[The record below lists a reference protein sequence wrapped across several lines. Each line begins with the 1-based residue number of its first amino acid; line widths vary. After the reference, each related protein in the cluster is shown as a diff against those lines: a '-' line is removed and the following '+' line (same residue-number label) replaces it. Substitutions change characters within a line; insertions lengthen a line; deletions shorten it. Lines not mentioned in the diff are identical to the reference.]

1 MRSRSSEITRSV
13 APCAFAD
20 LNQNRG
26 FQFAQMRVCSFF
38 VLYRCLGLILMFSTK
53 SASQRPTTVTCETIR
68 TENENPSGLRSAGTH
83 ELRKYSLADG
93 IILRQ
98 LRCRVL
104 TVTCRTCRRSD
115 EMDRQAVVKRHGA
128 TIPMRTLRRRMGLG
142 CERMNAA
149 DGVDRCQLT
158 ISAKTKEG

>member
-1 MRSRSSEITRSV
+1 MKTLAGF
-13 APCAFAD
+13 APQA
-20 LNQNRG
+20 
-26 FQFAQMRVCSFF
+26 
-38 VLYRCLGLILMFSTK
+38 
-53 SASQRPTTVTCETIR
+53 PTM
-68 TENENPSGLRSAGTH
+68 S

-149 DGVDRCQLT
+149 DGVDTCQLT